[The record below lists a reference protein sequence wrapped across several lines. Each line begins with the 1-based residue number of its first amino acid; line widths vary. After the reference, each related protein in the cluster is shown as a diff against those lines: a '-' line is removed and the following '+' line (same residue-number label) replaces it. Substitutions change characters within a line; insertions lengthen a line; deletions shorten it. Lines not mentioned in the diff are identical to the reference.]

1 MLAPLAPRTANSAN
15 PANATFP
22 LAPLA
27 PLAPLKCYNIPMTA
41 AEFRASLKQEIPPAD
56 LPATLKA
63 LWWDA
68 KGDWTQAHSLVDEI
82 ETKDGMA
89 VHAYLHRKEG
99 ADWNAE
105 YWYDRA
111 GRTFHRPNLPDEW
124 SALVDGLC
132 VE

>member
-1 MLAPLAPRTANSAN
+1 
-15 PANATFP
+15 
-22 LAPLA
+22 
-27 PLAPLKCYNIPMTA
+27 MTA